1 MLTLGIINLI
11 FFFISAIAKSEC
23 DTIKFKPKL
32 AWYQTDYWLG
42 YKDISKRNWW
52 FKYPLSFAWDGW
64 HLMDSTRNTCLCIVI
79 IMPFVLY
86 YGIMWY
92 WVIGTVVLLY
102 ILYGIIFEIFYIN

>member
-1 MLTLGIINLI
+1 MITLGVINLI
-11 FFFISAIAKSEC
+11 FFVISSIAKSEC
-23 DTIKFKPKL
+23 DTIRFKPKMM
-32 AWYQTDYWLG
+32 WFKTEYWASNR
-42 YKDISKRNWW
+42 DVTKRSWW
-52 FKYPLSFAWDGW
+52 FKYPLSFMWDGW